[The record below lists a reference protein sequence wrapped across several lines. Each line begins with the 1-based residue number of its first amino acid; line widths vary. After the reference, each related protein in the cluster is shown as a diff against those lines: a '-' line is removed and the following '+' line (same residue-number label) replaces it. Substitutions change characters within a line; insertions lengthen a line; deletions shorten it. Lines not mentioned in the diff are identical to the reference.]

1 MTPEVPSLLADPPAS
16 NPLFGDRRLKM
27 GTFCSNLKH
36 GCAISSI
43 EGTLEASWPATVA
56 LAELADRMEYE
67 ALVPVGRWRG
77 FGGTT
82 DFNGAGFECYSWAAG
97 IAGVNGNSAIFA
109 TSHVPT
115 VHPVMAAKQA
125 TTIDHI
131 SGGRFVLNVVT
142 GWNESEFRLFGIDV
156 PDHDRRY
163 DMAVEWVEIIRRLWT
178 EHELFDFEG
187 EFYRIGGGQLLPKP
201 IQSPRPPFMNA
212 GGSERG
218 RHFAAK
224 YCDVAFIVVVNHDM
238 DDLKAQI
245 AAYKDLARKEYGRE
259 VAVWTHTYIVQ
270 GDTEKDARDFYE
282 YYVHR
287 ARRLGGRDQ
296 PHRGARHQ
304 RPDRAARGARLPAR
318 ALHRRLG
325 GLAGDRHAR
334 ADRRHLYR
342 ARRHRHRRRAHLLGA
357 LRGGNAGIRRRH
369 LPADG
374 RGGAQIGPGLDAG
387 APCMTSSY
395 RVLSAPEG
403 PGMRINARLD
413 DDRAEK
419 VKQLQASTR
428 LGTSEILKRA
438 IDLLHRQQTTRSR
451 AQIDDLLSSDFVG
464 CAEGPED
471 LASNCKRYL
480 RESLEDEHGAG

>member
-1 MTPEVPSLLADPPAS
+1 MTPEVPSLLADPPAT
-16 NPLFGDRRLKM
+16 NPLFNDRRLKM
-27 GTFCSNLKH
+27 GTFCSNLKQ

-43 EGTLEASWPATVA
+43 EGTLEATWPATVA

-97 IAGVNGNSAIFA
+97 IAGVNDNSAIFA

-178 EHELFDFEG
+178 EHELFDYEG

-224 YCDVAFIVVVNHDM
+224 YCDVAFIVVSNHDM

-245 AAYKDLARKEYGRE
+245 ATYKDLARQEYGRE

-270 GDTEKDARDFYE
+270 GDTEKDARDFYD
-282 YYVHR
+282 YYVHEHGDWE
-287 ARRLGGRDQ
+287 AATNLTEGLGINAQTVPPEALDFLQG
-296 PHRGARHQ
+296 
-304 RPDRAARGARLPAR
+304 

-325 GLAGDRHAR
+325 GLAGDRHEGAG
-334 ADRRHLYR
+334 RRHLSQ
-342 ARRHRHRRRAHLLGA
+342 ARRHRHRRRPDLLGA
-357 LRGGNAGIRRRH
+357 LRGRDGGVRRRD

-374 RGGAQIGPGLDAG
+374 RGGVAVGFAR
-387 APCMTSSY
+387 ARTTSQSF
-395 RVLSAPEG
+395 RPE
-403 PGMRINARLD
+403 R
-413 DDRAEK
+413 
-419 VKQLQASTR
+419 
-428 LGTSEILKRA
+428 SE
-438 IDLLHRQQTTRSR
+438 
-451 AQIDDLLSSDFVG
+451 FV
-464 CAEGPED
+464 
-471 LASNCKRYL
+471 
-480 RESLEDEHGAG
+480 

>member
-1 MTPEVPSLLADPPAS
+1 MTPEVPSLLADPPAT
-16 NPLFGDRRLKM
+16 NPLFNDRRLKM
-27 GTFCSNLKH
+27 GTFCSNLKQ

-43 EGTLEASWPATVA
+43 EGTLEATWPATVA

-97 IAGVNGNSAIFA
+97 IAGTNENSAIFA

-178 EHELFDFEG
+178 EHELFDYEG

-245 AAYKDLARKEYGRE
+245 ATYKDLARQEYGRE

-270 GDTEKDARDFYE
+270 GDTEKDARDFYD
-282 YYVHR
+282 YYVHEHGDWE
-287 ARRLGGRDQ
+287 AATNLTEGLG
-296 PHRGARHQ
+296 
-304 RPDRAARGARLPAR
+304 
-318 ALHRRLG
+318 
-325 GLAGDRHAR
+325 
-334 ADRRHLYR
+334 
-342 ARRHRHRRRAHLLGA
+342 
-357 LRGGNAGIRRRH
+357 
-369 LPADG
+369 
-374 RGGAQIGPGLDAG
+374 
-387 APCMTSSY
+387 
-395 RVLSAPEG
+395 
-403 PGMRINARLD
+403 INAQTVPPEALD
-413 DDRAEK
+413 
-419 VKQLQASTR
+419 
-428 LGTSEILKRA
+428 
-438 IDLLHRQQTTRSR
+438 
-451 AQIDDLLSSDFVG
+451 F
-464 CAEGPED
+464 
-471 LASNCKRYL
+471 L
-480 RESLEDEHGAG
+480 REHFIAGWAGWPVIGTKEQVVDTYLKLADTGIDGVLTSWARYEEGMEEFAVETYPLMVEAGLR